1 MIDVRITLAA
11 SLAEVT
17 RARAWAL
24 EQVRPACLGEDDVF
38 ALELALAEALTNVV
52 RHAYGEQVPDRD
64 GEDIILGLCIDA
76 GELQITVRDWGHAAP
91 AARAP
96 QIDLDEPR
104 TGGYG
109 LFLLEELMDEV
120 RVSPADGKGTILQLH
135 RRLGVDR
142 P

>member
-1 MIDVRITLAA
+1 MVDASLTLAA

-24 EQVRPACLGEDDVF
+24 EQARVAGLGEDDAF

-52 RHAYGEQVPDRD
+52 RHAYGGQAPDRG
-64 GEDIILGLCIDA
+64 GEDIVLGLRVDA
-76 GELQITVRDWGHAAP
+76 DDLRITVRDWGHATP
-91 AARAP
+91 PARAP
-96 QIDLDEPR
+96 EIDLDEPR

-120 RVSPADGKGTILQLH
+120 RMGPGDGEGTVLQMH